1 MGYNYG
7 INMNRIPDGGCS
19 EWYTLA
25 RNYSKLQQ
33 KNTKS
38 QHHKKTSNLRTGV
51 TYGNF
56 RAQRGRF
63 F

>member
-1 MGYNYG
+1 M
-7 INMNRIPDGGCS
+7 S
-19 EWYTLA
+19 LAFLYTPGLP
-25 RNYSKLQQ
+25 LQQ
-33 KNTKS
+33 KIATKKNTKS

-63 F
+63 FGVCMFNI